1 MPPHLSNGLDH
12 SIPNHAISTS
22 TSIPA
27 AATKIEKSSPSAEKK
42 HSIFNDLP
50 EAKRRKFILVD
61 DTVRKTR
68 VRVKVNLELIEIAEL
83 PDSYRRDNSVYPRSY
98 FPTEMPQSPNDKSA
112 RRTRFVEED
121 VEDGAEG
128 QGEGL
133 GVAEMGR
140 GMQVGTVTVPA
151 PLAEEGEVRL
161 RIPGLGRR
169 AKAREDKLND
179 MGYRMSW
186 SQGRTFAGRVLFLQK
201 SCESLLPYFPF
212 LPLPQP
218 ATSVSKDHT
227 VVLSMTY

>member
-1 MPPHLSNGLDH
+1 M
-12 SIPNHAISTS
+12 
-22 TSIPA
+22 
-27 AATKIEKSSPSAEKK
+27 
-42 HSIFNDLP
+42 
-50 EAKRRKFILVD
+50 
-61 DTVRKTR
+61 
-68 VRVKVNLELIEIAEL
+68 
-83 PDSYRRDNSVYPRSY
+83 
-98 FPTEMPQSPNDKSA
+98 
-112 RRTRFVEED
+112 EED

>member
-1 MPPHLSNGLDH
+1 M
-12 SIPNHAISTS
+12 PNHAISTS
-22 TSIPA
+22 TPVPA

-42 HSIFNDLP
+42 HSIFSDLP

-98 FPTEMPQSPNDKSA
+98 FPTEMPQSPNDKNA

-133 GVAEMGR
+133 GVAEMMGR

-151 PLAEEGEVRL
+151 PVAEEGEVKL

-201 SCESLLPYFPF
+201 SRESFYPYSP
-212 LPLPQP
+212 PPP
-218 ATSVSKDHT
+218 PHPGKSISRDHI
-227 VVLSMTY
+227 VI

>member
-1 MPPHLSNGLDH
+1 M
-12 SIPNHAISTS
+12 PNHAISTS
-22 TSIPA
+22 TPIPT

-42 HSIFNDLP
+42 HSIFSDIP

-98 FPTEMPQSPNDKSA
+98 FPTEMPQSPNDKNA

-133 GVAEMGR
+133 GVAEMMGR

-151 PLAEEGEVRL
+151 PVAEEGEVKL

-201 SCESLLPYFPF
+201 SRESFYSYFPS
-212 LPLPQP
+212 LPRPPSSAWRQVF
-218 ATSVSKDHT
+218 SRDHIVT
-227 VVLSMTY
+227 